1 MKIILSFIFF
11 KKFILSFINVVI
23 HKLCDSGTVILNT
36 SCTSKRFWLDFIFI
50 RIWNILRVSYCVSS
64 KSSWEFIRKKNLQ
77 ESSKSSFCK
86 SSRISIWE
94 SFWCYLQNGNTFR
107 SFPWNIFQN
116 SSICFVFRD
125 FQRKCS
131 RNSLGNFSCNSCW
144 SFSSKLFP
152 KFLQK
157 FRMKFF

>member
-64 KSSWEFIRKKNLQ
+64 KSSWEFIRKKIFRNHLRVPSANHP
-77 ESSKSSFCK
+77 EFPSGSPSGVTYKMEIPSEVFLEIF
-86 SSRISIWE
+86 SRIPPDVSSSGISKE
-94 SFWCYLQNGNTFR
+94 SAPETH
-107 SFPWNIFQN
+107 
-116 SSICFVFRD
+116 
-125 FQRKCS
+125 
-131 RNSLGNFSCNSCW
+131 
-144 SFSSKLFP
+144 
-152 KFLQK
+152 
-157 FRMKFF
+157 